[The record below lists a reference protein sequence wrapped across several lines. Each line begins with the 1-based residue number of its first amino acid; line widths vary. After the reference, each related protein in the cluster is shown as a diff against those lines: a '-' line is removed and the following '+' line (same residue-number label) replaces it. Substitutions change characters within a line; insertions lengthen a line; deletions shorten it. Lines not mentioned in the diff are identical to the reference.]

1 MSSSGLLPGEFIT
14 SIDGR
19 RCTAKPRANASS
31 SPIDQTTAAAATTTS
46 STASASTT
54 TAVAVVAVDNNTNAG
69 TPLAGTELAGSTS
82 TTSSSL
88 VIITASTSG
97 SSTSATQATQG
108 ETVVPVPVPPALVAA
123 PPSAELPSTSSIVT
137 PSQQAVQTSGIKT
150 SQADSKVTASSAG
163 TAVDSP
169 ATVVPDV
176 TSSPLLNASAT
187 PTPFV
192 TTIGT
197 PRASTETNAAAEAT
211 DATTSTNSAVSAI
224 ANPNSNAVQSTVA
237 VAGGVI
243 GGVVAISVV
252 AFFIWWWRR
261 RIIKRRR
268 STLLTPLDL
277 SSSFDRDEKGAYII
291 NRGSIG
297 PTPMATKL
305 KAALGY
311 NVRRIR
317 GGMGHLMTKSG
328 SPSVNLDR
336 GNSQFMDPVS
346 THSRVNSSLTDG
358 GHVTT
363 KDRFFDWWTRLTA
376 DMNFNWRLRDK
387 PSPGLPSF
395 NSSNSATK
403 SNEKKPATLASQPD
417 FLTLLSMDDRQLDRE
432 AQRRRAS
439 ISRKNGSASS
449 TDHFLG
455 GLRLN
460 FGSADNPFSDAN
472 ALAHAS
478 AQPAPLLVSQ
488 PGNPFSDKHAIRDP
502 PPTAMSKTGTGSYVA
517 DIRRSRGQSVSGGG
531 NDGTN
536 NTNLARQP
544 STKSNRD
551 SITSVNSFANR
562 RNKFRS
568 DPFDLERPEL
578 LVGTRSAAGPAAG
591 GRNGRG
597 SHGHNSIT
605 SSMAGTAGSRTS
617 GGVGTGELRKP
628 AGAHTRRDSFTS
640 KYSSGVSMVS
650 MGDWSD
656 PGPDVGPA
664 AARWDGGRDRESPTQ
679 GWRER
684 MEREGRSGDGNA
696 ANKGDGKRQSG
707 GSLKS
712 VGKAM

>member
-1 MSSSGLLPGEFIT
+1 MSTSGLQPGEFIT
-14 SIDGR
+14 SINGR
-19 RCTAKPRANASS
+19 RCTAKPRANA
-31 SPIDQTTAAAATTTS
+31 QTTATTTTS
-46 STASASTT
+46 STTAASTT
-54 TAVAVVAVDNNTNAG
+54 TAAAVVAVDNNTNAG
-69 TPLAGTELAGSTS
+69 TPLAGTEFAGSTS

-88 VIITASTSG
+88 VTIIASTPG
-97 SSTSATQATQG
+97 SPTSAAQATQR
-108 ETVVPVPVPPALVAA
+108 ESAVPVLVPPALVAA
-123 PPSAELPSTSSIVT
+123 PPSAELSSAAGSTTPTSSILT
-137 PSQQAVQTSGIKT
+137 PPQQIVQTSGIKT

-163 TAVDSP
+163 TGVDSP

-187 PTPFV
+187 PTPFL

-211 DATTSTNSAVSAI
+211 DATSSTNSAVSAI

-261 RIIKRRR
+261 RIVKRRR

-297 PTPMATKL
+297 PTPMTTKL

-336 GNSQFMDPVS
+336 GNSQFMEPVS
-346 THSRVNSSLTDG
+346 THSRVNSALTG
-358 GHVTT
+358 SGNVTT

-395 NSSNSATK
+395 NSSSDATK
-403 SNEKKPATLASQPD
+403 SNEKKPSNLTSQPD

-455 GLRLN
+455 GLSLN

-502 PPTAMSKTGTGSYVA
+502 PPAAMSKTGTGSYVA

-531 NDGTN
+531 NNGTN

-551 SITSVNSFANR
+551 SIGSVDSFANR

-578 LVGTRSAAGPAAG
+578 LVGT
-591 GRNGRG
+591 
-597 SHGHNSIT
+597 
-605 SSMAGTAGSRTS
+605 AGSRTS

-628 AGAHTRRDSFTS
+628 AGAHTRSDSFTS

-696 ANKGDGKRQSG
+696 AAKGDGKRQSG